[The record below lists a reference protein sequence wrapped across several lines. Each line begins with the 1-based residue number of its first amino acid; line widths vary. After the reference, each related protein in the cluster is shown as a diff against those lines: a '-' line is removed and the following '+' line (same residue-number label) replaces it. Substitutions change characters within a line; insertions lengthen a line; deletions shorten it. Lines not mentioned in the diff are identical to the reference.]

1 MKRTVY
7 PQKLNIE
14 KLLNDYKLTRTRKK
28 NVMKKLLKMIS
39 KVCITNYN
47 VHRFDSKGYTPIG
60 SDFKKRLLNNDYR
73 WVHDILMTGDDPI
86 IEVKD
91 SYKVGE
97 STKMYR
103 LNPKYRNSALSVMEL
118 PEQDYE
124 TTLPFLDGQ
133 FKKNHLSLDPR
144 VYEYLFNLYSEVDS
158 LPLKDNQRVLLRNY
172 IGRALNIVDD
182 IDNGFLQYHRSRS
195 NLRYNST
202 ITTLNKVVRPFLLC
216 NGRPLVSIDI
226 KAAQPYILASIL
238 NDEFLTSREEGYN
251 VRTIYPRVPGA
262 ILFPPFLVG
271 KEADIERFKQSPF
284 DQDFYSYVLRNE
296 LGREPTEEER
306 EVLKKKTMQFLF
318 FNKSA
323 ARDKGE
329 LVYFRRQFPRIDTI
343 ITQFLNIIGSKRFS
357 YLLQRTESYLVLE
370 KVCKEFHNRYP
381 EAPIF
386 TIHDS
391 VLTTPEYSDD
401 LYELMYDTL
410 NSITGIVPGLKMETP
425 DQSVIPSDKSINHV
439 LRKIE
444 KRSGRITH
452 IDEAIEVLEI
462 NLNRADDFII
472 EITTKNQIHK

>member
-1 MKRTVY
+1 MIRINY

-14 KLLNDYKLTRTRKK
+14 KLLNNYELTRTRK
-28 NVMKKLLKMIS
+28 NNIMKKLLIMIS
-39 KVCITNYN
+39 KVFITNYN
-47 VHRFDSKGYTPIG
+47 FHRFNSKGYTPIG
-60 SDFKKRLLNNDYR
+60 SDFKKTLFNNDYKLA
-73 WVHDILMTGDDPI
+73 HGLLTKGDDPI
-86 IEVKD
+86 IEVKRN
-91 SYKVGE
+91 YKVGE
-97 STKMYR
+97 STKQYR
-103 LNPKYRNSALSVMEL
+103 LNPKHRNSAPAVFEF
-118 PEQDYE
+118 PEQDYG
-124 TTLPFLDGQ
+124 TNLPFLDSQ
-133 FKKNHLSLDPR
+133 FTRNHLSLDQR
-144 VYEYLFNLYSEVDS
+144 VYEYLFNMYSEIDS
-158 LPLKDNQRVLLRNY
+158 LPLTENQRVLFRNY
-172 IGRALNIVDD
+172 IGRALNIIDD
-182 IDNGFLQYHRSRS
+182 IDNGYLQYYRSRK
-195 NLRYNST
+195 NLRYNSPIT
-202 ITTLNKVVRPFLLC
+202 ILNKVVRPFLLC

-271 KEADIERFKQSPF
+271 KEAEIERFKQSPF

-296 LGREPTEEER
+296 LGREPAEEER

-329 LVYFRRQFPRIDTI
+329 LLYFRRQFPRIDNI

-370 KVCKEFHNRYP
+370 KVCKEFHHRHP

-391 VLTTPEYSDD
+391 VMTTAEYSDD
-401 LYELMYDTL
+401 LNQLMYDTL
-410 NSITGIVPGLKMETP
+410 LSITGIVPGLKMEEP
-425 DQSVIPSDKSINHV
+425 DLDVIPSDKSMNHV

-444 KRSGRITH
+444 KRSGKIKH
-452 IDEAIEVLEI
+452 IDEAIEILRI
-462 NLNRADDFII
+462 NLDRADDFIN
-472 EITTKNQIHK
+472 EMTLN